1 MLLGRLPNVLS
12 LDQKGRLVI
21 PSRIRDA
28 WCGDG
33 EQESET
39 VEFHLGCLL
48 DRCLYLHTKEQHQA
62 FLDDFDSAVDDT
74 AANRRLKT
82 LVHSSF
88 VPVTMDKAGR
98 VSIPAYLIEKAGIS
112 KEVVL
117 IGMRERLELWGRE
130 HHEELER
137 QCQDEFRTSLESA
150 LQRAG
155 KRRRNDDGEG
165 DGE

>member
-21 PSRIRDA
+21 PSRIRESLAASEEDA
-28 WCGDG
+28 
-33 EQESET
+33 
-39 VEFHLGCLL
+39 VELQLGSLL
-48 DRCLYLHTKEQHQA
+48 DRCLYLHTAEQHEA

-88 VPVTMDKAGR
+88 VPVAMDKAGR
-98 VSIPAYLIEKAGIS
+98 ISIPAYLIEKAGIT
-112 KEVVL
+112 KEVVVV
-117 IGMRERLELWGRE
+117 GMRERLELWARE

-137 QCQDEFRTSLESA
+137 QCQDEFRDSLEAA
-150 LQRAG
+150 LARAG
-155 KRRRNDDGEG
+155 KRRRRDDGV
-165 DGE
+165 GEDD